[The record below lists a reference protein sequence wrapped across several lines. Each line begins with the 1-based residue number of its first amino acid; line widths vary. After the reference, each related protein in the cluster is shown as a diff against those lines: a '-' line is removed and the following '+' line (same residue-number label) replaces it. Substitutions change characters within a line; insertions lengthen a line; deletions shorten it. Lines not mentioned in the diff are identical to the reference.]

1 MLASSRGAIDRPI
14 PTLCHCDDP
23 EGEMDAV
30 GQRRAG
36 ASAYG
41 VLDMGGNSW
50 EWCLTKWRPNYTTPP
65 DDDPA
70 GPEPRVVRGGSYIGD
85 AGFVRCAT
93 RGRLNPHYRDCSVGF
108 RVVAPRPLWVRGIRI
123 IMRKR

>member
-1 MLASSRGAIDRPI
+1 MG
-14 PTLCHCDDP
+14 
-23 EGEMDAV
+23 AV

-65 DDDPA
+65 DDDAA
-70 GPEPRVVRGGSYIGD
+70 GQEPRVVRGGSYIGD

-108 RVVAPRPLWVRGIRI
+108 RVRRTRPLWVRGILGLREEEV
-123 IMRKR
+123 KL